1 MGLYLLALPK
11 DYRTAGMLSRKKDEL
26 ESYRDELIPSD
37 EGVSTISIIRPNDLS
52 DLNKTAVISN
62 KLKPKDIAYAR
73 LTITGFVFGN
83 RLSKRQAINIIKKHL
98 SNAIESVG
106 IDSKRFI
113 FKTI

>member
-37 EGVSTISIIRPNDLS
+37 EGVSTISIIHPNDLS

-62 KLKPKDIAYAR
+62 ELKPKDIAYAR
-73 LTITGFVFGN
+73 LTITGFVYGN
-83 RLSKRQAINIIKKHL
+83 RLSERQAINILKKHL
-98 SNAIESVG
+98 SKAIESVG
-106 IDSKRFI
+106 IDSKKFRFEI
-113 FKTI
+113 V